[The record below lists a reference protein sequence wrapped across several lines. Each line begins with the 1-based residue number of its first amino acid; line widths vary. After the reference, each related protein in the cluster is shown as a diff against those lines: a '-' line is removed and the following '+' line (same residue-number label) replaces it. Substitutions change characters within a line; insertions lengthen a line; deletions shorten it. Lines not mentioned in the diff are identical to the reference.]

1 VGDAYQYVLLM
12 AACLLITVPLEV
24 FLGARVWRRPGR
36 LVRVL
41 VPTVALFFVWDV
53 AAIARHEWHF
63 DPRYLVGWTLVG
75 RVPVEELLFFV
86 TIPICGL
93 LTLGAVRHLLG
104 RADA

>member
-1 VGDAYQYVLLM
+1 MGDEYQYVLLM
-12 AACLLITVPLEV
+12 LACLVITLPLEL

-36 LVRVL
+36 LLRVL
-41 VPTVALFFVWDV
+41 VPTVAVFFVWDV

-63 DPRYLVGWTLVG
+63 DAHYLIGWSLVGH
-75 RVPVEELLFFV
+75 VPFEELLFFV

-104 RADA
+104 DDA